1 MTMLLIEGVAIYAG
15 RLNAA
20 GDVRLLKLSGTPVSP
35 PQVTDTFDPGDLAF
49 DFTIPHAQWPAVVAY
64 VSKRGDIEGRHFL
77 IEAFHQNEEP
87 FAHAASL
94 MAAGLT
100 P

>member
-35 PQVTDTFDPGDLAF
+35 PQVTDTFHPGDVTF
-49 DFTIPHAQWPAVVAY
+49 DVTIPHSQWPAVVAY